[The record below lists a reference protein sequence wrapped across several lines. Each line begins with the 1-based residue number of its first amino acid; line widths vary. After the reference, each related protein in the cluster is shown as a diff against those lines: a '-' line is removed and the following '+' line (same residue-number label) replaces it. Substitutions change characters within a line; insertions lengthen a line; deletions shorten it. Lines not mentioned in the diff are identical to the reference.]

1 MRRDSPLKVL
11 SEVRD
16 LQIVDKN
23 GRNCGI
29 CDDVEFEGG
38 PGEPLRIR
46 ALLVGPG
53 AYSQRLPKWAGK
65 LITSVAGRSVVRVP
79 WDAVDKISGRIFLS
93 VTGESAGLRR
103 TEDRLVKLL
112 KRAPVS

>member
-11 SEVRD
+11 SEIRD
-16 LQIVDKN
+16 LQIVDKD

-29 CDDVEFEGG
+29 CDNVEFEGG
-38 PGEPLRIR
+38 PGEAVHVS

-53 AYSQRLPKWAGK
+53 AYSRCLPKWSATT
-65 LITSVAGRSVVRVP
+65 ITSMAGRSVVRVP
-79 WDAVDKISGRIFLS
+79 WERVDKISGRIFLS
-93 VTGESAGLRR
+93 VTGESVGLRR
-103 TEDRLVKLL
+103 TEDRLIKLL

>member
-1 MRRDSPLKVL
+1 MRAHAPLKAL

-16 LQIVDKN
+16 LQIVDVD

-29 CDDVEFEGG
+29 CDDIEFEGG
-38 PGEPLRIR
+38 PGERLRVR

-53 AYSQRLPKWAGK
+53 AYTRRLPGWASK
-65 LITSVAGRSVVRVP
+65 FTTFVAGRSVVRVP
-79 WDAVDKISGRIFLS
+79 WEVVERVTGRIFLS
-93 VTGESAGLRR
+93 VTAESVGLRR